1 MSSKK
6 GQRSTFRVSE
16 VWIWLGVYYDAK
28 EYTLLAINTVPI
40 VPAVQSLRSVQ
51 AVTVIASGS
60 PAKGL
65 FIPELFVFV
74 PGGLPCFENSR
85 NVEVISD
92 YFLRPSRRRSSLEQ
106 IAPSFFVRDRERSV
120 DSQELAVCAFNK
132 LFRHVLLPVLRLR
145 APIYIWK
152 DGKVVG
158 AGHDIAFSHLQ
169 ELQRNCVTR

>member
-65 FIPELFVFV
+65 FILELFVFV

-92 YFLRPSRRRSSLEQ
+92 YFLRPSRR
-106 IAPSFFVRDRERSV
+106 
-120 DSQELAVCAFNK
+120 
-132 LFRHVLLPVLRLR
+132 
-145 APIYIWK
+145 
-152 DGKVVG
+152 
-158 AGHDIAFSHLQ
+158 
-169 ELQRNCVTR
+169 